1 MRSETWRSSNGLPTP
16 CAPLSQLGAVW
27 PLAIETPEVLS
38 YSRYSGRVARPRNP
52 NTPLVRSSLLT
63 STYMRRGPVAMAI
76 SSAPIKIPNFGGKE
90 LR

>member
-1 MRSETWRSSNGLPTP
+1 
-16 CAPLSQLGAVW
+16 LSPVA
-27 PLAIETPEVLS
+27 LAS
-38 YSRYSGRVARPRNP
+38 RVAWPRPRNP

-63 STYMRRGPVAMAI
+63 TTDMQRGPVAIAI